1 MSVYTAHRG
10 HSSGLPG
17 APASQRSSSPDGLG
31 LGSSRKQLSS
41 SDVSERENDDS
52 FLRSARRLRDINS
65 TYVIS
70 ACKTP
75 GDTPLT
81 PNPAGRLTL
90 QRRVTR
96 NKESSLL
103 GSEVGESSER
113 KTETRL
119 KLQRCVRAGSV
130 DKRTPAGADS
140 VDRQATAG
148 ADSVDRRTPAG
159 ADSVDRRTP
168 AGADSVDRRT
178 PAGADSVDRRT
189 PAGADSVDRR
199 TPAGAD
205 SVDRRTPAGADSVD
219 RQATTRADSTTQ
231 SMGGAAASGS
241 ASRDTRIVNNE
252 KHSSVALSAPS
263 AEDSDTR
270 LVADEKGRGTFSALR
285 GANDSVTREY
295 FSHSTPIRPQKEA
308 EEARPGRLATKPFQ
322 SPLDVRVSGTGS
334 WRHRN
339 LGEDVAKNRTGF
351 ESLGKGT
358 PTKRTAGHTWTP
370 RCGTPQPQSAAM
382 STLRP
387 RTPSSQGQ
395 QKPKRS
401 LFANK
406 REGSQEHTIPPTE
419 EAAAQRASTERDPL
433 KAESS
438 QVTVAVRVR
447 PFSKREKDEDAAQ
460 VVFLDGEEIA
470 VRHPDL
476 RQVYSFLYDVSFW
489 SFDACHPRYASQ
501 AAVYET
507 LAAPLLA
514 RALEGYN
521 ACLFAYGQTGSG
533 KSYTMMGFGEEPGII
548 PRFCE
553 DLFAQVARPQTQEVR
568 YHLEMSFFEVY
579 NEKIHDLLVGRGD
592 GRQGKQA
599 LRVREHPVSGPYV
612 EALAV
617 NAVGSYSDIQGW
629 LQLGSKQRATAAT
642 GMNDKS
648 SRSHSVLT
656 LLLTRTQTE
665 LVDGEEHDHT
675 VTSRISLVD
684 LAGSERQGPA
694 GTSGQQLREG
704 VSINKSLLTL
714 GKVISALAEHGGRR
728 RAFIPY
734 RESVLTWLLKESLGG
749 NSKTAMIATVS
760 PAASSLEETLSTLR
774 YARQARSIVNRAR
787 VNEDASAQLIREL
800 KAEIEKLKAAQRSRQ
815 NIDPERYRLC
825 RQEITSL
832 RMKLHEQERAM
843 LEMQRAWKEKFEQ
856 AEQRKHH
863 EIKELQKAGITF
875 QVDDRLPNLVNLSE
889 DPQLSETLL
898 YVIREGTTV
907 VGKRGPTSR
916 PDIQLSGALVADEH
930 CTISHVD
937 GTVSITPVGEART
950 YVNGKHVLGPTVLH
964 HGDRVVLGGD
974 HYFRLNHPAEARSGK
989 RPPREGAPAS
999 EGLRDFEFAKS
1010 EWLAAQRS
1018 QLEAEIQEA
1027 QLRAKQEM
1035 LQGIQVAKEV
1045 AEQELSSQRAAFE
1058 GRIEALQAELKEE
1071 SQRKRLQE
1079 VSNQKAH
1086 LRIEELERA
1095 KQRLEQEV
1103 QANRRRLQ
1111 LERLAAQQAL
1121 DDHSVRHTR
1130 ILEALEAEKQK
1141 IAQEVQALQQNRGG
1155 KDRAPPVLTS
1165 WGSLKLSLMI
1175 QEANALS
1182 GRSQRQYVFGRH
1194 EAPDGGGGPGPR
1206 VRVRNLRLGVST
1218 LWSLEKFESKLAAL
1232 KELEES
1238 NCQCEDLF
1246 CDPEDE
1252 WEPDLTDAP
1261 AASFSRRRSR
1271 SLVKNR
1277 RVSSYLHGL
1286 QAHAAPGPPSS
1297 RSSGSG
1303 EKPGSLGSSA
1313 ASSLPGICRELI
1325 GSSLAVLGRSGEE
1338 ETVAD
1343 GLVDSLLR
1351 VHGGLLAISQAHA
1364 AQDEDSP
1371 DDLFSADPAAQ
1382 ARAVQVACAFGQLA
1396 VLAPLWPGDPPPG
1409 PHAARLGEELRQEVE
1424 KLGSYLQVFLQG
1436 CSSDLP
1442 SMVTD
1447 AQRRAAQAVRQAVA
1461 CAGQLAVLS
1470 GSRPRLLDPG
1480 AYGDADAQEDLV
1492 DALWDGVGAGVRL
1505 LIDSGL
1511 ERAEELRRELSGQ
1524 RPQSEATQQLR
1535 TKAEALI
1542 GCLETVF
1549 AEWRTKSSRTPAQGE
1564 PSGGGALREMA
1575 GRAPEMLDLTR
1586 CLEQT
1591 IGAVISAL
1599 RGRRGDGGALRTCVE
1614 RVCVLAGDGGAD
1626 SCAQSRGDLTS
1637 AAKSLLLCFEAE
1649 DRPDLSEPWDA
1660 CPQNSR
1666 EGRRPPGASRT
1677 SPAAGRGVP
1686 KRLSALP
1693 SRPPRSSGERAPSG
1707 TQWV

>member
-1 MSVYTAHRG
+1 MSVYTAQRG

-41 SDVSERENDDS
+41 SDVSERENDDP
-52 FLRSARRLRDINS
+52 FLRSARKLRDINS

-70 ACKTP
+70 ACKAP

-119 KLQRCVRAGSV
+119 KLQRCVRA
-130 DKRTPAGADS
+130 
-140 VDRQATAG
+140 
-148 ADSVDRRTPAG
+148 DSVDRRTTA
-159 ADSVDRRTP
+159 
-168 AGADSVDRRT
+168 
-178 PAGADSVDRRT
+178 
-189 PAGADSVDRR
+189 
-199 TPAGAD
+199 
-205 SVDRRTPAGADSVD
+205 
-219 RQATTRADSTTQ
+219 RADSTTQ
-231 SMGGAAASGS
+231 SVGGAAASDG
-241 ASRDTRIVNNE
+241 ASRDTSRKVRIVSNE
-252 KHSSVALSAPS
+252 KNSPVASSAPS
-263 AEDSDTR
+263 AEDSDTG
-270 LVADEKGRGTFSALR
+270 LVADEKDRGTFSALR

-322 SPLDVRVSGTGS
+322 SPLDVRASGTGS
-334 WRHRN
+334 WHHRN
-339 LGEDVAKNRTGF
+339 LGEDVAKNRTEF

-358 PTKRTAGHTWTP
+358 PAKRTAGHTWTP
-370 RCGTPQPQSAAM
+370 RRGTPQPQSAAM

-406 REGSQEHTIPPTE
+406 REGSCEHTLPPTE

-433 KAESS
+433 KAENS

-476 RQVYSFLYDVSFW
+476 RQAYSFLYDVSFW
-489 SFDACHPRYASQ
+489 SFEECHPRYASQ
-501 AAVYET
+501 AAVYQT

-553 DLFAQVARPQTQEVR
+553 DLFAQVAKHQTQEVR
-568 YHLEMSFFEVY
+568 YHLEVSFFEVY

-612 EALAV
+612 EALAP
-617 NAVGSYSDIQGW
+617 GLSSPPQGW

-684 LAGSERQGPA
+684 L
-694 GTSGQQLREG
+694 EG

-734 RESVLTWLLKESLGG
+734 RESVLTCR
-749 NSKTAMIATVS
+749 
-760 PAASSLEETLSTLR
+760 ASSYR
-774 YARQARSIVNRAR
+774 Y
-787 VNEDASAQLIREL
+787 LEL

-843 LEMQRAWKEKFEQ
+843 VEMQRAWKEKFEQ

-875 QVDDRLPNLVNLSE
+875 QVDNRLPNLVNLSE

-898 YVIREGTTV
+898 YVIQEGTTA

-937 GTVSITPVGEART
+937 GTVSIAPVGEART
-950 YVNGKHVLGPTVLH
+950 YVNGTHVLGPTVLH
-964 HGDRVVLGGD
+964 H
-974 HYFRLNHPAEARSGK
+974 
-989 RPPREGAPAS
+989 
-999 EGLRDFEFAKS
+999 FAKN

-1079 VSNQKAH
+1079 MSNQKAH

-1121 DDHSVRHTR
+1121 EDHSVRHTR

-1141 IAQEVQALQQNRGG
+1141 IAQEVQALQQNQGSR
-1155 KDRAPPVLTS
+1155 DRAPPVPTS

-1194 EAPDGGGGPGPR
+1194 EAPDRGGGPGPR

-1277 RVSSYLHGL
+1277 RVSGYLHDI
-1286 QAHAAPGPPSS
+1286 QAHAAPSLPSS
-1297 RSSGSG
+1297 RSSGVWLS
-1303 EKPGSLGSSA
+1303 
-1313 ASSLPGICRELI
+1313 ASSSCTEALLFRGTERVPLPVWSVL
-1325 GSSLAVLGRSGEE
+1325 SSPPAPAPRAS
-1338 ETVAD
+1338 D
-1343 GLVDSLLR
+1343 KR
-1351 VHGGLLAISQAHA
+1351 VPVTG
-1364 AQDEDSP
+1364 
-1371 DDLFSADPAAQ
+1371 
-1382 ARAVQVACAFGQLA
+1382 
-1396 VLAPLWPGDPPPG
+1396 
-1409 PHAARLGEELRQEVE
+1409 
-1424 KLGSYLQVFLQG
+1424 QG
-1436 CSSDLP
+1436 CSSDIP

-1447 AQRRAAQAVRQAVA
+1447 AQRRATQAVRQAVA
-1461 CAGQLAVLS
+1461 CAGQLA
-1470 GSRPRLLDPG
+1470 
-1480 AYGDADAQEDLV
+1480 EDLL

-1511 ERAEELRRELSGQ
+1511 ERAEELRRELTGQ
-1524 RPQSEATQQLR
+1524 HPQSEVAQQLR
-1535 TKAEALI
+1535 AKAEALI
-1542 GCLETVF
+1542 GCLETIF
-1549 AEWRTKSSRTPAQGE
+1549 AEWRTTSPRTRAQGE
-1564 PSGGGALREMA
+1564 PPGGGALRETA
-1575 GRAPEMLDLTR
+1575 DRAPEILNLTR

-1591 IGAVISAL
+1591 IEAVVSAL

-1614 RVCVLAGDGGAD
+1614 RVCFNFCGI
-1626 SCAQSRGDLTS
+1626 
-1637 AAKSLLLCFEAE
+1637 K
-1649 DRPDLSEPWDA
+1649 
-1660 CPQNSR
+1660 NSQYC
-1666 EGRRPPGASRT
+1666 
-1677 SPAAGRGVP
+1677 AAGV
-1686 KRLSALP
+1686 A
-1693 SRPPRSSGERAPSG
+1693 
-1707 TQWV
+1707 QW

>member
-1 MSVYTAHRG
+1 MSVYTAQRG

-41 SDVSERENDDS
+41 SDVSERENDDP
-52 FLRSARRLRDINS
+52 FLRSARKLRDINS

-119 KLQRCVRAGSV
+119 KLQRCVRA
-130 DKRTPAGADS
+130 DS
-140 VDRQATAG
+140 VDRWTTTRV
-148 ADSVDRRTPAG
+148 DSVDRRTP
-159 ADSVDRRTP
+159 SV
-168 AGADSVDRRT
+168 
-178 PAGADSVDRRT
+178 
-189 PAGADSVDRR
+189 
-199 TPAGAD
+199 
-205 SVDRRTPAGADSVD
+205 
-219 RQATTRADSTTQ
+219 
-231 SMGGAAASGS
+231 GGAAASDG
-241 ASRDTRIVNNE
+241 ASRDTSRKVRIVSNE
-252 KHSSVALSAPS
+252 KNSPVASSAPS
-263 AEDSDTR
+263 PEDSDTG
-270 LVADEKGRGTFSALR
+270 LVADEKDRGTFSALR
-285 GANDSVTREY
+285 GANDSVTRVY

-308 EEARPGRLATKPFQ
+308 EEARLGRLATKPFQ
-322 SPLDVRVSGTGS
+322 SPLDIRASGTGS
-334 WRHRN
+334 WHHRN
-339 LGEDVAKNRTGF
+339 LGEDVAKSRNEF

-358 PTKRTAGHTWTP
+358 PAKHTAGHTWTP
-370 RCGTPQPQSAAM
+370 RHGTPQPQSAAM

-395 QKPKRS
+395 QKPKHS

-406 REGSQEHTIPPTE
+406 REGSHEHTLPPME
-419 EAAAQRASTERDPL
+419 EAAAQSASTERDPL
-433 KAESS
+433 KAENS

-476 RQVYSFLYDVSFW
+476 RQAYSFLYDVSFW
-489 SFDACHPRYASQ
+489 SFDECHPRYASQ
-501 AAVYET
+501 AAVYQT

-553 DLFAQVARPQTQEVR
+553 DLFAQVAKHQTQEVR

-684 LAGSERQGPA
+684 LAGSERQGLA

-774 YARQARSIVNRAR
+774 YASQARSIVNRAR

-815 NIDPERYRLC
+815 NVDPERYRLC

-843 LEMQRAWKEKFEQ
+843 VEMQRAWKEKFEQ

-875 QVDDRLPNLVNLSE
+875 QVDNRLPNLVNLSE

-898 YVIREGTTV
+898 YVIREGTTA

-937 GTVSITPVGEART
+937 GTVSIAPVGEART
-950 YVNGKHVLGPTVLH
+950 YVNGTHVLGPTVLH

-974 HYFRLNHPAEARSGK
+974 HYFRFNHPAEVRSGT
-989 RPPREGAPAS
+989 RPPGGGAPAG
-999 EGLRDFEFAKS
+999 EGPKDFEFAKN
-1010 EWLAAQRS
+1010 EWLVAQRS

-1079 VSNQKAH
+1079 MSNQKAH

-1121 DDHSVRHTR
+1121 EDHSIRHTR

-1141 IAQEVQALQQNRGG
+1141 IAQEVQALQQNQGSR
-1155 KDRAPPVLTS
+1155 DRAPPVPTS

-1194 EAPDGGGGPGPR
+1194 EAPDRGGGPGPR

-1232 KELEES
+1232 KELEEVHS

-1277 RVSSYLHGL
+1277 RVSGYLHDI
-1286 QAHAAPGPPSS
+1286 QAHAAPSLPSS

-1303 EKPGSLGSSA
+1303 EKPGSLGSSSA
-1313 ASSLPGICRELI
+1313 ESSLPGICRELI

-1371 DDLFSADPAAQ
+1371 DDLFSADRAAQ

-1396 VLAPLWPGDPPPG
+1396 VLAPLWPGDAPPG
-1409 PHAARLGEELRQEVE
+1409 PREARLGEELRQEVE
-1424 KLGSYLQVFLQG
+1424 KLGGFVQMFLQG
-1436 CSSDLP
+1436 CSSDIP

-1447 AQRRAAQAVRQAVA
+1447 AQSRAAQAVRQAVA

-1470 GSRPRLLDPG
+1470 GSRLRLLDPG
-1480 AYGDADAQEDLV
+1480 AYGGADAQEDLV
-1492 DALWDGVGAGVRL
+1492 DALWDGVGAGLRL

-1511 ERAEELRRELSGQ
+1511 ERADELRRELSGQ
-1524 RPQSEATQQLR
+1524 HPQSEAAQQLR
-1535 TKAEALI
+1535 AKAEVLI
-1542 GCLETVF
+1542 RCLETIF
-1549 AEWRTKSSRTPAQGE
+1549 AEWRTESPRTRAQGE
-1564 PSGGGALREMA
+1564 PPGGGAVREMA
-1575 GRAPEMLDLTR
+1575 DRAPEILNLTR

-1591 IGAVISAL
+1591 IEAVVSAL
-1599 RGRRGDGGALRTCVE
+1599 RGRCGDGGALRTCVE
-1614 RVCVLAGDGGAD
+1614 RVCVLAGGGGAD

-1649 DRPDLSEPWDA
+1649 DRPDPSEPWDT

-1666 EGRRPPGASRT
+1666 AGRRPPGASRT
-1677 SPAAGRGVP
+1677 GPAAGRGVP
-1686 KRLSALP
+1686 KRVCALP

>member
-1 MSVYTAHRG
+1 M
-10 HSSGLPG
+10 
-17 APASQRSSSPDGLG
+17 
-31 LGSSRKQLSS
+31 
-41 SDVSERENDDS
+41 
-52 FLRSARRLRDINS
+52 
-65 TYVIS
+65 
-70 ACKTP
+70 
-75 GDTPLT
+75 
-81 PNPAGRLTL
+81 
-90 QRRVTR
+90 
-96 NKESSLL
+96 
-103 GSEVGESSER
+103 
-113 KTETRL
+113 
-119 KLQRCVRAGSV
+119 
-130 DKRTPAGADS
+130 
-140 VDRQATAG
+140 
-148 ADSVDRRTPAG
+148 
-159 ADSVDRRTP
+159 
-168 AGADSVDRRT
+168 
-178 PAGADSVDRRT
+178 
-189 PAGADSVDRR
+189 
-199 TPAGAD
+199 
-205 SVDRRTPAGADSVD
+205 
-219 RQATTRADSTTQ
+219 
-231 SMGGAAASGS
+231 
-241 ASRDTRIVNNE
+241 
-252 KHSSVALSAPS
+252 
-263 AEDSDTR
+263 
-270 LVADEKGRGTFSALR
+270 
-285 GANDSVTREY
+285 
-295 FSHSTPIRPQKEA
+295 STP
-308 EEARPGRLATKPFQ
+308 
-322 SPLDVRVSGTGS
+322 
-334 WRHRN
+334 
-339 LGEDVAKNRTGF
+339 
-351 ESLGKGT
+351 
-358 PTKRTAGHTWTP
+358 KR
-370 RCGTPQPQSAAM
+370 
-382 STLRP
+382 

-395 QKPKRS
+395 QKPKRT
-401 LFANK
+401 LFANT
-406 REGSQEHTIPPTE
+406 REGCHEHTLPPQE
-419 EAAAQRASTERDPL
+419 EAAAQSASAQRGPL
-433 KAESS
+433 KVESS

-476 RQVYSFLYDVSFW
+476 RQAYRFLYDVSFW
-489 SFDACHPRYASQ
+489 SFDERHPRYASQ

-553 DLFAQVARPQTQEVR
+553 DLFAQVAKNQTQEVR

-579 NEKIHDLLVGRGD
+579 NEKIHDLLVGRG
-592 GRQGKQA
+592 GSRQRKQP

-656 LLLTRTQTE
+656 LLMTRTQTE
-665 LVDGEEHDHT
+665 LVDGEEHDHA

-694 GTSGQQLREG
+694 GTSGQLLREG

-774 YARQARSIVNRAR
+774 YARQARSIVNVAR
-787 VNEDASAQLIREL
+787 VNEDTSAQLIREL
-800 KAEIEKLKAAQRSRQ
+800 KAEIEKLKAAHRSRQ
-815 NIDPERYRLC
+815 HIDPERYRLC

-832 RMKLHEQERAM
+832 RMRLHEQERAM
-843 LEMQRAWKEKFEQ
+843 VAMQRAWKEKFEQ
-856 AEQRKHH
+856 AEKRKHH
-863 EIKELQKAGITF
+863 EIQELQRAGVTF
-875 QVDDRLPNLVNLSE
+875 QVDSRLPNLVNLSE
-889 DPQLSETLL
+889 DPQLSEALL
-898 YVIREGTTV
+898 YVIREGTTA
-907 VGKRGPTSR
+907 VGKRGPASS
-916 PDIQLSGALVADEH
+916 PDIQLCGALVADEH
-930 CTISHVD
+930 CTISNVD
-937 GTVSITPVGEART
+937 GTVSIAPVGEART
-950 YVNGKHVLGPTVLH
+950 YVNGKLVLGPTVLH

-974 HYFRLNHPAEARSGK
+974 HYFRFNHPAEVRSGT
-989 RPPREGAPAS
+989 RPPGGGAPAS
-999 EGLRDFEFAKS
+999 EGPKDFEFAKN

-1045 AEQELSSQRAAFE
+1045 AEQELCCQRAAFE

-1071 SQRKRLQE
+1071 SQQKKLQE

-1103 QANRRRLQ
+1103 QANQRRLQ
-1111 LERLAAQQAL
+1111 LEQLAAQQAL
-1121 DDHSVRHTR
+1121 EDHSVRHTR

-1141 IAQEVQALQQNRGG
+1141 IAREVQALQQSQGG
-1155 KDRAPPVLTS
+1155 RDRAPPGATS

-1175 QEANALS
+1175 QEANTLS
-1182 GRSQRQYVFGRH
+1182 GRAQRQYVFGRH
-1194 EAPDGGGGPGPR
+1194 EAPDRGGGPGPQ

-1232 KELEES
+1232 KELDES
-1238 NCQCEDLF
+1238 NCKCEDLF

-1261 AASFSRRRSR
+1261 VSSFSRRRSR
-1271 SLVKNR
+1271 SLAKNR
-1277 RVSSYLHGL
+1277 RVSGYLHDI
-1286 QAHAAPGPPSS
+1286 QAHAAPRPPSS
-1297 RSSGSG
+1297 RSA
-1303 EKPGSLGSSA
+1303 GSLGSSSA
-1313 ASSLPGICRELI
+1313 ESALPGICRELI
-1325 GSSLAVLGRSGEE
+1325 GSALAVLGRSGEE

-1343 GLVDSLLR
+1343 GLVDGLLR
-1351 VHGGLLAISQAHA
+1351 VHGGLLAISRAHA

-1371 DDLFSADPAAQ
+1371 DGLFAADRAAQ

-1396 VLAPLWPGDPPPG
+1396 VLAPHWPGDAPPG
-1409 PHAARLGEELRQEVE
+1409 PPAARLGEELRQEVE

-1436 CSSDLP
+1436 CSSDIP

-1461 CAGQLAVLS
+1461 CVGQLAVLS
-1470 GSRPRLLDPG
+1470 GSRLRLLDPRACGG
-1480 AYGDADAQEDLV
+1480 AEAQEDPA
-1492 DALWDGVGAGVRL
+1492 DALWDGVGAGLRL

-1511 ERAEELRRELSGQ
+1511 ERAGELRRELSGQ
-1524 RPQSEATQQLR
+1524 RPQSEAAQQLSA
-1535 TKAEALI
+1535 KAEALV
-1542 GCLETVF
+1542 GCLEAVLAAWKAT
-1549 AEWRTKSSRTPAQGE
+1549 SSRMRAQEE
-1564 PSGGGALREMA
+1564 PSGCGALREMA
-1575 GRAPEMLDLTR
+1575 DRAPGVWELTR
-1586 CLEQT
+1586 CVDRT
-1591 IGAVISAL
+1591 VGAVLAAL

-1614 RVCVLAGDGGAD
+1614 RICVLAEDLGAN
-1626 SCAQSRGDLTS
+1626 SCAQSRGDLAS

-1649 DRPDLSEPWDA
+1649 DRPALSEPWE
-1660 CPQNSR
+1660 PRHRNSR

-1677 SPAAGRGVP
+1677 GPTAGRGVP
-1686 KRLSALP
+1686 ERVHALP
-1693 SRPPRSSGERAPSG
+1693 SRPPRSSGEGVPGG

>member
-31 LGSSRKQLSS
+31 LGSSREQLSS
-41 SDVSERENDDS
+41 SDVSERENDDP
-52 FLRSARRLRDINS
+52 FLRSARKLRDINS

-119 KLQRCVRAGSV
+119 KLQRCIRAGSV

-140 VDRQATAG
+140 VDRRTPAGVDSVDRRTPARVDSVDRRTTARADSVDRRTPARVDSVDRWTTAG
-148 ADSVDRRTPAG
+148 ADSMDRRTPAG

-168 AGADSVDRRT
+168 ARADSVDRRT
-178 PAGADSVDRRT
+178 PAGADS
-189 PAGADSVDRR
+189 
-199 TPAGAD
+199 
-205 SVDRRTPAGADSVD
+205 
-219 RQATTRADSTTQ
+219 TTQ
-231 SMGGAAASGS
+231 SVGGAAASDG
-241 ASRDTRIVNNE
+241 ASRDTSRTVRIVNNE
-252 KHSSVALSAPS
+252 KHSPIASSAPS
-263 AEDSDTR
+263 PEDNDTG
-270 LVADEKGRGTFSALR
+270 LVADENDRGTFSAFR

-322 SPLDVRVSGTGS
+322 SPLDVRASGTGS
-334 WRHRN
+334 WHHRN
-339 LGEDVAKNRTGF
+339 LGKDVAKNRTEP

-358 PTKRTAGHTWTP
+358 PTKRTAGHTGTP

-406 REGSQEHTIPPTE
+406 REESHERTLPPTE

-433 KAESS
+433 KAENS

-476 RQVYSFLYDVSFW
+476 RQAYSFLYDVSFW
-489 SFDACHPRYASQ
+489 SFDECHPRYASQ
-501 AAVYET
+501 AAVYQT

-553 DLFAQVARPQTQEVR
+553 DLFAQVAKHQTQEVR

-617 NAVGSYSDIQGW
+617 NAVGSYSDIQVRGA
-629 LQLGSKQRATAAT
+629 LGSKQRATAAT

-656 LLLTRTQTE
+656 LLLTRTQ
-665 LVDGEEHDHT
+665 VGP
-675 VTSRISLVD
+675 VT
-684 LAGSERQGPA
+684 PC
-694 GTSGQQLREG
+694 EG

-714 GKVISALAEHGGRR
+714 GKVISALAEHGGGR

-760 PAASSLEETLSTLR
+760 PASSSLEETLSTLR

-843 LEMQRAWKEKFEQ
+843 VEMQRAWKEKFEQ

-898 YVIREGTTV
+898 YVIREGTTA
-907 VGKRGPTSR
+907 VGKRGPASR

-937 GTVSITPVGEART
+937 GTVSIAPVGEART

-974 HYFRLNHPAEARSGK
+974 HYFRFNHPAEVRSGK
-989 RPPREGAPAS
+989 RPPGGGAPAG
-999 EGLRDFEFAKS
+999 EGPKDFEFKEESQRKRQQEMSNQKAHLRIEELERAKQRLEQEVQANRRRLQLETRCS
-1010 EWLAAQRS
+1010 AQALDDHSVRHTRILEALEAEKQKIAQEVQALQQNRGGKDRAPPVPTSWGSLKLSLMIQEANALSGRAQRQFVFGRHEAPDRGGGPGPQVRVWNLRLGVSTLWSLEKFESKLAALKELEVSNCQCEDLFCDPEDEWEPDLTDAPAASFSRRR
-1018 QLEAEIQEA
+1018 LEAEIQEA

-1058 GRIEALQAELKEE
+1058 GRIEALQAEL
-1071 SQRKRLQE
+1071 
-1079 VSNQKAH
+1079 
-1086 LRIEELERA
+1086 
-1095 KQRLEQEV
+1095 
-1103 QANRRRLQ
+1103 
-1111 LERLAAQQAL
+1111 
-1121 DDHSVRHTR
+1121 
-1130 ILEALEAEKQK
+1130 
-1141 IAQEVQALQQNRGG
+1141 
-1155 KDRAPPVLTS
+1155 
-1165 WGSLKLSLMI
+1165 
-1175 QEANALS
+1175 
-1182 GRSQRQYVFGRH
+1182 
-1194 EAPDGGGGPGPR
+1194 
-1206 VRVRNLRLGVST
+1206 
-1218 LWSLEKFESKLAAL
+1218 
-1232 KELEES
+1232 
-1238 NCQCEDLF
+1238 
-1246 CDPEDE
+1246 
-1252 WEPDLTDAP
+1252 
-1261 AASFSRRRSR
+1261 
-1271 SLVKNR
+1271 
-1277 RVSSYLHGL
+1277 
-1286 QAHAAPGPPSS
+1286 
-1297 RSSGSG
+1297 
-1303 EKPGSLGSSA
+1303 
-1313 ASSLPGICRELI
+1313 
-1325 GSSLAVLGRSGEE
+1325 
-1338 ETVAD
+1338 
-1343 GLVDSLLR
+1343 
-1351 VHGGLLAISQAHA
+1351 
-1364 AQDEDSP
+1364 
-1371 DDLFSADPAAQ
+1371 
-1382 ARAVQVACAFGQLA
+1382 
-1396 VLAPLWPGDPPPG
+1396 
-1409 PHAARLGEELRQEVE
+1409 
-1424 KLGSYLQVFLQG
+1424 
-1436 CSSDLP
+1436 
-1442 SMVTD
+1442 
-1447 AQRRAAQAVRQAVA
+1447 
-1461 CAGQLAVLS
+1461 
-1470 GSRPRLLDPG
+1470 
-1480 AYGDADAQEDLV
+1480 EDLV
-1492 DALWDGVGAGVRL
+1492 GALWDGVGAGVRL
-1505 LIDSGL
+1505 LVDSGL
-1511 ERAEELRRELSGQ
+1511 EQAEELRRELSGQ
-1524 RPQSEATQQLR
+1524 HPQSEAAQQLHA
-1535 TKAEALI
+1535 KAEALI
-1542 GCLETVF
+1542 GCLETIF
-1549 AEWRTKSSRTPAQGE
+1549 AEWRTKSSHPPAQGE

-1591 IGAVISAL
+1591 IGAVVSAL

-1614 RVCVLAGDGGAD
+1614 RVCAYRSQRRSDRSQRV
-1626 SCAQSRGDLTS
+1626 SF
-1637 AAKSLLLCFEAE
+1637 LCLSQRRAE
-1649 DRPDLSEPWDA
+1649 
-1660 CPQNSR
+1660 
-1666 EGRRPPGASRT
+1666 
-1677 SPAAGRGVP
+1677 
-1686 KRLSALP
+1686 
-1693 SRPPRSSGERAPSG
+1693 
-1707 TQWV
+1707 

>member
-1 MSVYTAHRG
+1 MSVYTAQRG
-10 HSSGLPG
+10 PSSGLPG

-41 SDVSERENDDS
+41 SDVSERENDDP
-52 FLRSARRLRDINS
+52 FLRSARKLRDINS

-70 ACKTP
+70 ACKAP
-75 GDTPLT
+75 GDAPLT

-119 KLQRCVRAGSV
+119 K
-130 DKRTPAGADS
+130 RT
-140 VDRQATAG
+140 TAK
-148 ADSVDRRTPAG
+148 
-159 ADSVDRRTP
+159 
-168 AGADSVDRRT
+168 
-178 PAGADSVDRRT
+178 
-189 PAGADSVDRR
+189 
-199 TPAGAD
+199 
-205 SVDRRTPAGADSVD
+205 
-219 RQATTRADSTTQ
+219 ADSTTQ
-231 SMGGAAASGS
+231 SVGGAAASDG
-241 ASRDTRIVNNE
+241 ASRDTSRKVRIVSNKKN
-252 KHSSVALSAPS
+252 SPIASSAPS
-263 AEDSDTR
+263 PEDGDTG
-270 LVADEKGRGTFSALR
+270 LVADEKDRGTFSALR

-322 SPLDVRVSGTGS
+322 SPLDVRASGTGS
-334 WRHRN
+334 WHHRN
-339 LGEDVAKNRTGF
+339 LGEDVAKSRNEF
-351 ESLGKGT
+351 ESLGRGT
-358 PTKRTAGHTWTP
+358 PAKRTAGHTWTP
-370 RCGTPQPQSAAM
+370 RRGTPQPQSAAM

-406 REGSQEHTIPPTE
+406 REGSHKHTLPPTE
-419 EAAAQRASTERDPL
+419 EAAAQSASTERDPL
-433 KAESS
+433 KAENS

-476 RQVYSFLYDVSFW
+476 RQAYSFLYDVSFW
-489 SFDACHPRYASQ
+489 SFDECHPRYAGQ
-501 AAVYET
+501 AAVYQT

-553 DLFAQVARPQTQEVR
+553 DLFAQVAKHQTQEVR

-656 LLLTRTQTE
+656 LLLTRTQTRSG
-665 LVDGEEHDHT
+665 DGNEQTTRDHC
-675 VTSRISLVD
+675 ISL
-684 LAGSERQGPA
+684 LAWRQQAPGSGGLHWHQ
-694 GTSGQQLREG
+694 EG

-734 RESVLTWLLKESLGG
+734 RESVLTWQVSFELSFVELLPALWVVVAPEMGDRAVECLSHSGSLCGG
-749 NSKTAMIATVS
+749 ERYPSNRVGVKRVVVASEIRETEKTASRRWKHSCRPGEDRRGETTPHARHPCPRWARALCV
-760 PAASSLEETLSTLR
+760 LE
-774 YARQARSIVNRAR
+774 
-787 VNEDASAQLIREL
+787 
-800 KAEIEKLKAAQRSRQ
+800 
-815 NIDPERYRLC
+815 
-825 RQEITSL
+825 
-832 RMKLHEQERAM
+832 
-843 LEMQRAWKEKFEQ
+843 RAWKEKFEQ

-875 QVDDRLPNLVNLSE
+875 QVDNRLPNLVNLSE

-898 YVIREGTTV
+898 YVIREGTTA

-937 GTVSITPVGEART
+937 GTVSIAPVGEART
-950 YVNGKHVLGPTVLH
+950 YVNGTHVLGPTVLH

-974 HYFRLNHPAEARSGK
+974 HYFRFNHPAEVRSGK
-989 RPPREGAPAS
+989 RPPGGGAPAS
-999 EGLRDFEFAKS
+999 EGPKDFEFAKN

-1018 QLEAEIQEA
+1018 HEFGGQRWGE
-1027 QLRAKQEM
+1027 
-1035 LQGIQVAKEV
+1035 LQG
-1045 AEQELSSQRAAFE
+1045 E
-1058 GRIEALQAELKEE
+1058 GSR
-1071 SQRKRLQE
+1071 RLQE
-1079 VSNQKAH
+1079 MSNQEAH
-1086 LRIEELERA
+1086 LRIEELERV

-1121 DDHSVRHTR
+1121 EDHSVRHTR

-1141 IAQEVQALQQNRGG
+1141 IAQEVQALQQNQGS
-1155 KDRAPPVLTS
+1155 KDRAPPVPTS

-1182 GRSQRQYVFGRH
+1182 SRSQRQYVFGRH
-1194 EAPDGGGGPGPR
+1194 EAPDRGGGSGPR

-1232 KELEES
+1232 KELDES
-1238 NCQCEDLF
+1238 NCQSEDLF

-1277 RVSSYLHGL
+1277 RVSGYLHDI
-1286 QAHAAPGPPSS
+1286 QAHAAPSLPSS

-1303 EKPGSLGSSA
+1303 EKPGSLGSSSA

-1351 VHGGLLAISQAHA
+1351 VHGLLAISQAHA

-1371 DDLFSADPAAQ
+1371 DDLFSADRAAQ

-1396 VLAPLWPGDPPPG
+1396 VLAPLWPGDAPPG
-1409 PHAARLGEELRQEVE
+1409 PHAARLAEELRQEVE
-1424 KLGSYLQVFLQG
+1424 KLGSYVQMFLQG
-1436 CSSDLP
+1436 CSSDIP

-1447 AQRRAAQAVRQAVA
+1447 AQSRATQAVRQAVA

-1470 GSRPRLLDPG
+1470 GSRLRLLDPG
-1480 AYGDADAQEDLV
+1480 AYGGADAQEDLV

-1511 ERAEELRRELSGQ
+1511 ERAAELRRELSGQ
-1524 RPQSEATQQLR
+1524 HPQSEAAQQLR
-1535 TKAEALI
+1535 AKAEALI
-1542 GCLETVF
+1542 RCLETIF
-1549 AEWRTKSSRTPAQGE
+1549 AEWRTESSRTRAQGE
-1564 PSGGGALREMA
+1564 PSGGGAPREMA
-1575 GRAPEMLDLTR
+1575 DRAPEMLNLTR

-1591 IGAVISAL
+1591 IEAVVSAL

-1614 RVCVLAGDGGAD
+1614 RVCVLAGGGATD

-1666 EGRRPPGASRT
+1666 TG
-1677 SPAAGRGVP
+1677 PAAGRGVY
-1686 KRLSALP
+1686 ALP